1 VKVLIKQIR
10 DYIAHWNAN
19 PKPFVWTAT
28 AEEIL
33 AKVRIVQTNMKK
45 LVDNNAK

>member
-1 VKVLIKQIR
+1 MLHR
-10 DYIAHWNAN
+10 ALRAPGA

-33 AKVRIVQTNMKK
+33 AKVRLVQISVRK
-45 LVDNNAK
+45 LVDNNGK